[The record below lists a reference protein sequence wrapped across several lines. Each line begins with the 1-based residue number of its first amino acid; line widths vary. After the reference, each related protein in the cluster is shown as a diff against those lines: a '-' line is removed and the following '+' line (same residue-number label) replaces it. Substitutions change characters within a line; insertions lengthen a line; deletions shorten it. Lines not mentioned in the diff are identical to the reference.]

1 MSVKY
6 EFYPNPAAEGNP
18 GEPRYHVRTVTEG
31 TVDTPWLAR
40 KIQSRCTA
48 SSADVKAV
56 LEALQEVVV
65 EELTE
70 GRRVHIDGLGYLSMT
85 LACPSVEP
93 GRAIRA
99 ESIRFKSVSFR
110 AEAGLKEKLA
120 AARFER
126 ADRKHHSTSFT
137 PAETDDLL
145 AGYFATHPTLSRQN
159 FQHLCGCLKT
169 TANRRLKT
177 LVKEGKLRN
186 IGLRQFPLYEPR
198 PGYYGKPEG
207 GETENT

>member
-1 MSVKY
+1 MPVKY
-6 EFYPNPAAEGNP
+6 EFYPNPAAEENP
-18 GEPRYHVRTVTEG
+18 GAPRYHVRTVTEG

-85 LACPSVEP
+85 LACPSLEP

-99 ESIRFKSVSFR
+99 ESVRFKSVAFR

-126 ADRKHHSTSFT
+126 ADRKRHSSSFT
-137 PAETDDLL
+137 AAETDELL
-145 AGYFATHPTLSRQN
+145 ARYFAAHATLSRQN
-159 FQHLCGCLKT
+159 FQHLFGCLKT
-169 TANRRLKT
+169 TANRRLKA

-186 IGLRQFPLYEPR
+186 IGLRQFPLYEPK
-198 PGYYGKPEG
+198 PGHYGKPADG
-207 GETENT
+207 ATENS